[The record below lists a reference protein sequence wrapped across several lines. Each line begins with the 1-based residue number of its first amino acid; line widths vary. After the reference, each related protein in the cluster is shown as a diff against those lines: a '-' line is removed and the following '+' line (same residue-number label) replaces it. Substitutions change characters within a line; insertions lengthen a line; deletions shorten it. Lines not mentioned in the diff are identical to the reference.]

1 MSLSEREVEELT
13 KRALRDAYFSE
24 REVVKSAPV
33 NVVYPTE
40 LNQCLRK
47 SWYERMVAEPPQ
59 PERLV
64 LFLLGEKLHD
74 VAGEYF
80 PLGSGEKSF
89 EKTVEGVIVRGRLDR
104 ELESCIVE
112 FKSVTSIPEKP
123 RPYHVDQ
130 AQIYMWLTDKEQAF
144 VVYVSKSTGEVK
156 AFKVERDEAR
166 IQELLRKAV
175 EYSIHLQRG
184 FPPPPEPGWLCKY
197 CEYAHL
203 CPSPQGEESGNR

>member
-24 REVVKSAPV
+24 REVVKSAPT

-47 SWYERMVAEPPQ
+47 SWYERAVAEPPP

-74 VAGEYF
+74 VAEEYF
-80 PLGSGEKSF
+80 PIGTGEKIF
-89 EKTVEGVIVRGRLDR
+89 EKTVEGVVIRGRLDR
-104 ELESCIVE
+104 ELPSCLVE
-112 FKSVTSIPEKP
+112 FKSTTNIPESP

-130 AQIYMWLTDKEQAF
+130 AQLYMWLTEKDLAF
-144 VVYVSKSTGEVK
+144 IVYVSKNTGEVK
-156 AFKVERDEAR
+156 AFQVQRDEKR
-166 IQELLRKAV
+166 IEELLKRAV
-175 EYSIHLQRG
+175 DYSGHLKTG
-184 FPPPPEPGWLCKY
+184 VPPQPEPGFLCKY
-197 CEYAHL
+197 CDYAQL
-203 CPSPQGEESGNR
+203 CPAGTGSQA